1 MKHIPAVV
9 AAATALTAFVSAP
22 AVAEGFYVSGNI
34 GLTSLGHT
42 LERNEATSG
51 LPVPDSAGISRVQ
64 SDDASVG
71 LALGYHHNFTNNNFF
86 VGGEAFYNHEN
97 ASTRNIVGVL
107 GTDINLNS
115 SYGARLIGGVNVT
128 PKFSLYGHVGYTQLD
143 FDVHNSYTFA
153 PPTRDAGFNEG
164 GVSLGLGALYA
175 VNDRVSLFADY
186 TKVTDVNFNGL
197 PEVAGGTGRVNA
209 NSLDLDR
216 ISYGVRVS
224 F

>member
-1 MKHIPAVV
+1 MKHFPAMV
-9 AAATALTAFVSAP
+9 AAAATLTTFASAP
-22 AVAEGFYVSGNI
+22 VKADGFYVSGNI

-51 LPVPDSAGISRVQ
+51 LPVPDTAGISHVQ

-71 LALGYHHNFTNNNFF
+71 LALGYQHDFANNDFF

-115 SYGARLIGGVNVT
+115 SYGARLIGGMHVT
-128 PKFSLYGHVGYTQLD
+128 PKLSLYGHVGYTQLD

-153 PPTRDAGFNEG
+153 PPTRDADFNEG

-186 TKVTDVNFNGL
+186 TKVTGVDFNGL

-209 NSLDLDR
+209 NSLDIDR